1 MSVHD
6 VDRSTFGVDCWRG
19 DVQPMA
25 RAHRHDDIEVN
36 LADVDLEYLVDGRP
50 LVMPAG
56 SISLFWAARPHRL
69 LPAPREGWQAWL
81 TIPLSRALAWGMP
94 QQVVEQLVHG
104 EVLSLPATDGGGAVA
119 ERFAQ
124 WREELRADAEPE
136 ALSRRIALL
145 EIEAVVLR
153 WATAVA
159 SSREPGD
166 ALVAPVDGGPSVDR
180 SRDDRARGDGS
191 SRAGAMI
198 AFLSAHSA
206 DDLTVADVAAHVHL
220 HPQYAMTLFRRAAG
234 ITMGEYL
241 AQCRVAHAQAL
252 LLSTD
257 LSVPDVGTTAGFR
270 SQSQFYERFGR
281 LCGQSPAA
289 YRRRLRAAAADES
302 RPAAPVTP
310 IRAR

>member
-1 MSVHD
+1 MSAHD
-6 VDRSTFGVDCWRG
+6 VDRHTFGVDCWRG

-69 LPAPREGWQAWL
+69 LPAPREGWQAWM

-94 QQVVEQLVHG
+94 QEVVELLVQG
-104 EVLSLPATDGGGAVA
+104 EVLSLPAADGGGAVA

-124 WREELRADAEPE
+124 WRDELRADDDPE

-153 WATAVA
+153 WAIAVA
-159 SSREPGD
+159 SSRAQGD
-166 ALVAPVDGGPSVDR
+166 AAVAPVDGIPPIDR
-180 SRDDRARGDGS
+180 SRGDRS
-191 SRAGAMI
+191 SHAGAMI

-220 HPQYAMTLFRRAAG
+220 HPQYAMALFRRAAG

-257 LSVPDVGTTAGFR
+257 LSVPDVGVAAGFR

-289 YRRRLRAAAADES
+289 YRRRLRAAAAVDEAS
-302 RPAAPVTP
+302 PAGPVTP
-310 IRAR
+310 TGAR